1 MCGIIAP
8 ACVDRRGLFWL
19 TFFSTIK
26 MALHFFS
33 NSSLQSIQSGFTKNF
48 PRLKID
54 FIFQGNEKLNL
65 SSNFHQSFLFIPVET
80 LFPDCAKLNIVI
92 DESMTTNEVEA
103 LFESQ
108 WHLPAI
114 VYAEVDGY
122 WQRNNKT
129 KNSRLTEFRDPALPF
144 NKEDALV
151 SQN

>member
-1 MCGIIAP
+1 
-8 ACVDRRGLFWL
+8 
-19 TFFSTIK
+19 

-33 NSSLQSIQSGFTKNF
+33 NSSLQVIQSGFSKNY

-54 FIFQGNEKLNL
+54 FIFQGDENLNL
-65 SSNFHQSFLFIPVET
+65 SSHFQHSFLFIPVET
-80 LFPDCAKLNIVI
+80 LYPDCAKENIVI
-92 DESMTTNEVEA
+92 DELMTTKEVEN
-103 LFESQ
+103 LFEGQ

-129 KNSRLTEFRDPALPF
+129 KNSRLTEFSDPALPV

-151 SQN
+151 FQNL